1 MGAVAA
7 PVEKTDDD
15 RLTRRWA
22 EGDESVLRDVYD
34 RFGGLVYRL
43 AVSSLHGA
51 HEAEDVTQATF
62 VAAWKGRATFD
73 PTRGSLAGWLLGIA
87 RRQVIDR
94 ARKLERDRSMTQRLE
109 AVVPPPAS
117 PSPER
122 VIDELV
128 LADAIRRLSDEQR
141 RVLELAFY
149 DDLTH
154 AQIASVT
161 NLPLGTVKSH
171 IRRGLRRLK
180 ERWEVDGAARGP
192 RPAGATG
199 AG

>member
-1 MGAVAA
+1 VAGAST
-7 PVEKTDDD
+7 ERTDVDH
-15 RLTRRWA
+15 LTRRWVDG
-22 EGDESVLRDVYD
+22 EETVLRDVYD

-43 AVSSLHGA
+43 AVSCLHGA

-62 VAAWKGRATFD
+62 VAAWRGRASFD
-73 PTRGSLAGWLLGIA
+73 PDRGTLAGWLLGIA

-94 ARKLERDRSMTQRLE
+94 ARKLDRDRSVAERLE
-109 AVVPPPAS
+109 AVVPRPPP

-128 LADAIRRLSDEQR
+128 LADEIRRLSEEQR

-192 RPAGATG
+192 RPAGAAG